1 MEATVKT
8 VYDIIAGQSFF
19 RGLSAKHCRAL
30 AENAKQTWFEADE
43 LIFRDGDL
51 ANRFYLVVDGRIA
64 LESSNSGPRVLLQ
77 TIGAGEL
84 LGWSWMFLPY
94 VCRLRARALEPAE
107 AILYYGTRVRERCE
121 KDHDL
126 GYELFRRV
134 AEVMMHR
141 LQTARRLLLEQ
152 HCPNVT
158 AGRDWSPGQRWQ
170 GNDTRSSRAFPI
182 AQPEGQR
189 RP

>member
-1 MEATVKT
+1 VKT
-8 VYDIIAGQSFF
+8 VYDIISGQPFF
-19 RGLSAKHCRAL
+19 KGLGAKHCRAL

-64 LESSNSGPRVLLQ
+64 LESSNNCPRVLLQ

-94 VCRLRARALEPAE
+94 VSFLRARALEPSE
-107 AILYYGTRVRERCE
+107 AILFYGTRLRERCE

-134 AEVMMHR
+134 AEVMMQR
-141 LQTARRLLLEQ
+141 LQTARRLFLER
-152 HCPNVT
+152 HRPSVT
-158 AGRDWSPGQRWQ
+158 AGRDWSPGQRW
-170 GNDTRSSRAFPI
+170 
-182 AQPEGQR
+182 
-189 RP
+189 

>member
-8 VYDIIAGQSFF
+8 VYDIIAGQPFF
-19 RGLSAKHCRAL
+19 KGLSAKHCRAL
-30 AENAKQTWFEADE
+30 ADNAKQTWFEADE

-64 LESSNSGPRVLLQ
+64 LESSNNGPSVHLQ
-77 TIGAGEL
+77 TIGAGEP

-94 VCRLRARALEPAE
+94 VSLLRARALEPAE
-107 AILYYGTRVRERCE
+107 AILFYGTRLRERCE

-134 AEVMMHR
+134 AEVMMQR

-158 AGRDWSPGQRWQ
+158 AGRDWSPGQGW
-170 GNDTRSSRAFPI
+170 
-182 AQPEGQR
+182 
-189 RP
+189 

>member
-8 VYDIIAGQSFF
+8 VYDIIAGQTFF
-19 RGLSAKHCRAL
+19 KGLSAKHCRAL
-30 AENAKQTWFEADE
+30 ADNAKQTWFEADE

-51 ANRFYLVVDGRIA
+51 ANRFYLVVDGTVA
-64 LESSNSGPRVLLQ
+64 LEASTNGPSVPLQ

-94 VCRLRARALEPAE
+94 VCHLRARALEPAE
-107 AILYYGTRVRERCE
+107 AILFYGTRLCERRE

-134 AEVMMHR
+134 AEVMMQR

-152 HCPNVT
+152 HCPGLT
-158 AGRDWSPGQRWQ
+158 AGCDWRPGQH
-170 GNDTRSSRAFPI
+170 
-182 AQPEGQR
+182 
-189 RP
+189 